1 MVGRVT
7 GAARIL
13 GNGKMAGI
21 NRLYFHHRDFPLSMR
36 TLFTGTLLVL
46 GLAYLFA
53 MLHVYNSHAGRDGL
67 PGLSVQDLQIAYS
80 GSGEASKMEAALIGP
95 MSGMLPNDERGSI
108 IGWTHRGATEQEYES
123 RIKPILEKRC
133 LACHDGSNPHITNLS
148 DYGETAKLAEMD
160 TGMDIFT
167 LIRVSHIHL
176 FGITFIFFIMGVI
189 FCYADVRPTWFKS
202 LVIAAPFV
210 AIFMDVMSWY
220 MTKLYPPFAWMV
232 ILGGGLMAASFAV
245 QWIVSMYQL
254 WFSKPTPV
262 ERPRPD
268 VATP

>member
-1 MVGRVT
+1 MVEVHR
-7 GAARIL
+7 
-13 GNGKMAGI
+13 MF
-21 NRLYFHHRDFPLSMR
+21 FHYKEFPLSMR

-53 MLHVYNSHAGRDGL
+53 MVHVYNSHAGRDGQ

-80 GSGEASKMEAALIGP
+80 GSKEATKMEAALLGP
-95 MSGMLPNDERGSI
+95 MSGMLGTDERGTI
-108 IGWTHRGATEQEYES
+108 IGWVRRGADKQEYEN
-123 RIKPILEKRC
+123 RIKPILDKRC
-133 LACHDGSNPHITNLS
+133 LSCHDGSNPHIPSLN
-148 DYGETAKLAEMD
+148 DYEETVELAEVD

-176 FGITFIFFIMGVI
+176 FGITFIFFIMGQI
-189 FCYADVRPTWFKS
+189 FSHAYVRPVWFKS
-202 LVIAAPFV
+202 VVVAAPFV
-210 AIFMDVMSWY
+210 AIIMDVMSWY
-220 MTKLYPPFAWMV
+220 MTKLFPPFAWMV

-254 WFSKPTPV
+254 WFSKPSPV

>member
-1 MVGRVT
+1 
-7 GAARIL
+7 
-13 GNGKMAGI
+13 MAEVQ
-21 NRLYFHHRDFPLSMR
+21 RMFFHTQGFPLSMR

-80 GSGEASKMEAALIGP
+80 GSKEATKMEAALIGP

-108 IGWTHRGATEQEYES
+108 IGWIHRGADEQEYES

-148 DYGETAKLAEMD
+148 DYAEIVKLAEVD
-160 TGMDIFT
+160 SGMDIFT

-176 FGITFIFFIMGVI
+176 FGITFIFFIMGLI
-189 FCYADVRPTWFKS
+189 FSHAYVRPLWFKS
-202 LVIAAPFV
+202 LVIAVPFV
-210 AIFMDVMSWY
+210 AIIMDVMSWY
-220 MTKLYPPFAWMV
+220 MTKLFPPFAWMV
-232 ILGGGLMAASFAV
+232 ILGGGLMGTSFAV
-245 QWIVSMYQL
+245 QWVVSMYQL
-254 WFSKPTPV
+254 WFSRHSPV
-262 ERPRPD
+262 EPHRQE
-268 VATP
+268 ATTS

>member
-1 MVGRVT
+1 
-7 GAARIL
+7 
-13 GNGKMAGI
+13 MAEVH
-21 NRLYFHHRDFPLSMR
+21 RMFFHTKGFPLSLR

-80 GSGEASKMEAALIGP
+80 GSKEATKMEAALIGP

-108 IGWTHRGATEQEYES
+108 IGWIHRGADEQEYES
-123 RIKPILEKRC
+123 HIKPILEKRC

-148 DYGETAKLAEMD
+148 DYGEIVKLAEVD

-176 FGITFIFFIMGVI
+176 FGITFIFFIMGLI
-189 FCYADVRPTWFKS
+189 FSHAYVRPLWFKS
-202 LVIAAPFV
+202 LVIAVPFV
-210 AIFMDVMSWY
+210 AIIMDVMSWY
-220 MTKLYPPFAWMV
+220 MTKLFPPFAWMV
-232 ILGGGLMAASFAV
+232 ILGGGLMGTSFAV
-245 QWIVSMYQL
+245 QWVVSMYQL
-254 WFSKPTPV
+254 WFSRHSPV
-262 ERPRPD
+262 EQHQRE
-268 VATP
+268 ATTS